1 MERATVL
8 QDQSD
13 FLVANDEFPTTA
25 MAEPPTTFSSPM
37 KPRILWPKNGAAQS
51 ILKSPPST
59 VPSRKSAAFITP
71 LLSMHQKVVVEFT
84 AEELSAFVFVCADL
98 FL

>member
-25 MAEPPTTFSSPM
+25 MEEPPTKFSSHM

-51 ILKSPPST
+51 ILKSPST
-59 VPSRKSAAFITP
+59 VPPRKSAASITP